1 MHNVV
6 NILALVGVLGIGSQ
20 WLAWRFNL
28 PAIVLMSIAGIVAG
42 PFLGLIQPEAD
53 FGDFLQPMV
62 SVAVAII
69 LFEGGLSLNL
79 KEISEVGRSVR
90 RMVFPGAL
98 FAWVLGALAGHYA
111 AGLSW
116 PVAILFAGLLVVTGP
131 TVIVPLLRQANLSAR
146 PRTVLKWE
154 GIINDPIG
162 ALLAVLVF
170 EFLVSTNEGAST
182 GEVFGLLA
190 FACIVAVA
198 IGVVIGM
205 VVAYVFPRGYVP
217 EFLKVPTLFTAVL
230 LCFGTAEAI
239 EHETGLL
246 AVTTMGIYLAN
257 ARIASLPEL
266 RRFKENMTVILVS
279 GVFVILCASLTMAD
293 FYTADLR
300 MLAFVLATLF
310 LVRPIGVFLSTIGT
324 ELSWRERLLIGW
336 VAPRGIVAVALSGL
350 FAIRLEEMGYADAE
364 RLVPLTFAI
373 VFATVVAHGFT
384 AKPLARMLGIAAAAN
399 PGILIVGGSRWSVAL
414 AQLLQELDV
423 EVLVADTSWHRLR
436 PARQATVPTYYGEIL
451 SEATEH
457 HIDTEAYGALLAVTG
472 NEAYNA
478 LVCRE
483 FAHEIGRTAVY
494 QLGATEED
502 HPHGIGFTVR
512 GQTLFRTGAALD
524 ELQRRYF
531 AGWRFKKT
539 RLTPEYSA
547 DQFIADKHE
556 DAEVLLVIKK
566 SGKLAFS
573 TSKGGRP
580 KMEAG
585 DMVITYAPPVTET
598 EKKIADAAPSGG
610 PASAKMTGTLPG

>member
-1 MHNVV
+1 MDNVV

-42 PFLGLIQPEAD
+42 PFLGLLKPEAD
-53 FGDFLQPMV
+53 FGEFLRPMI

-79 KEISEVGRSVR
+79 KEISGVGRSVR
-90 RMVFPGAL
+90 RMVFPGVAI
-98 FAWVLGALAGHYA
+98 AWGLGALAAHYA

-131 TVIVPLLRQANLSAR
+131 TVIIPLLRQANLSAR

-170 EFLVSTNEGAST
+170 EYLVSST
-182 GEVFGLLA
+182 QGESLGEVLGLLA

-217 EFLKVPTLFTAVL
+217 EFLKSPALFTAVL

-246 AVTTMGIYLAN
+246 AVTAMGIYLAN

-266 RRFKENMTVILVS
+266 RKFKENMTVILVS
-279 GVFVILCASLTMAD
+279 GIFVILCASLTMAD
-293 FYTADLR
+293 FYSADWR
-300 MLAFVLATLF
+300 MLAFVLVTLF
-310 LVRPIGVFLSTIGT
+310 LVRPISVFLSTIGT
-324 ELSWRERLLIGW
+324 ELHWKEKLLIGW
-336 VAPRGIVAVALSGL
+336 VAPRGIVAVALTGL
-350 FAIRLEEMGYADAE
+350 FAIRLKDIGYVDAE

-384 AKPLARMLGIAAAAN
+384 VKPLARILGLAASTK
-399 PGILIVGGSRWSVAL
+399 PGVLIVGSSRWSVAL
-414 AQLLQELDV
+414 AQLLQEL
-423 EVLVADTSWHRLR
+423 EIPVLLADTSWHRLR
-436 PARQATVPTYYGEIL
+436 PARQAMVPTYYGEIL
-451 SEATEH
+451 AEATEH
-457 HIDTEAYGALLAVTG
+457 HVDTEMYGALLAVTG

-483 FAHEIGRTAVY
+483 FAPEIGRTAVY
-494 QLGATEED
+494 QLGQTEED

-512 GQTLFRTGAALD
+512 GQTLFRSGAALD
-524 ELQRRYF
+524 ELQRRF
-531 AGWRFKKT
+531 FSGWSFKKT
-539 RLTPEYSA
+539 RLTEEYA
-547 DQFIADKHE
+547 FKQLMADKSE
-556 DAEVLLVIKK
+556 DAEILLVIKK

-573 TSKGGRP
+573 TAKDGRP
-580 KMEAG
+580 KMDAG
-585 DMVITYAPPVTET
+585 DMVIAYGPPTTQT
-598 EKKIADAAPSGG
+598 EKLMAEAAPAGTASSPTSSGN
-610 PASAKMTGTLPG
+610 LPG

>member
-1 MHNVV
+1 MSNVV

-28 PAIVLMSIAGIVAG
+28 PAIVLMSVSGIVAG
-42 PFLGLIQPEAD
+42 PFLGLIQPEAN
-53 FGDFLQPMV
+53 FGEFLRPMV

-69 LFEGGLSLNL
+69 LFEGGLSLNF
-79 KEISEVGRSVR
+79 KEISGVGRSVR
-90 RMVFPGAL
+90 RMVFPGAAI
-98 FAWVLGALAGHYA
+98 AWGLGALAGHYA

-131 TVIVPLLRQANLSAR
+131 TVIIPLLRQANLSAR

-170 EFLVSTNEGAST
+170 EYVISAAEGGGIGQT
-182 GEVFGLLA
+182 LGLLA
-190 FACIVAVA
+190 FACVVAVG
-198 IGVVIGM
+198 IGVTMGLA
-205 VVAYVFPRGYVP
+205 VAYVFPRGLVP
-217 EFLKVPTLFTAVL
+217 DFLKSPALFTAVL

-246 AVTTMGIYLAN
+246 AVTAMGIYLAN

-266 RRFKENMTVILVS
+266 RRFKENMTIILVS
-279 GVFVILCASLTMAD
+279 GVFVILCASLTKAD
-293 FYTADLR
+293 FLSADWR

-324 ELSWRERLLIGW
+324 ELNWREKLLIGW
-336 VAPRGIVAVALSGL
+336 IAPRGIVAVALSGL
-350 FAIRLEEMGYADAE
+350 FASRLQEIGYADAG

-384 AKPLARMLGIAAAAN
+384 AKPLARALGIAASAK
-399 PGILIVGGSRWSVAL
+399 PGVLIVGSSRWSVTL
-414 AQLLQELDV
+414 AKLLEELDIKA
-423 EVLVADTSWHRLR
+423 LVADTSWHRLR
-436 PARQATVPTYYGEIL
+436 PARQGNVATYYGEIL
-451 SEATEH
+451 AEATEH
-457 HIDTEAYGALLAVTG
+457 HVDTEAYGTLLAVTG

-483 FAHEIGRTAVY
+483 FAHEIGRTNVY
-494 QLGATEED
+494 QLGKTDED

-512 GQTLFRTGAALD
+512 GQTLFRSGAALD
-524 ELQRRYF
+524 ELQRRQF
-531 AGWRFKKT
+531 AGWRFQKT
-539 RLTPEYSA
+539 KLTEEYTYERY
-547 DQFIADKHE
+547 IADKHE
-556 DAEVLLVIKK
+556 DAEILMVLKK

-573 TSKGGRP
+573 TAKEGRP
-580 KMEAG
+580 RMEPG
-585 DMVITYAPPVTET
+585 DLVIAYTPPAPTKE
-598 EKKIADAAPSGG
+598 AAASKAQPAAK
-610 PASAKMTGTLPG
+610 PASLPG

>member
-1 MHNVV
+1 MV

-28 PAIVLMSIAGIVAG
+28 PAIVLMSIAGIIAG
-42 PFLGLIQPEAD
+42 PLLGLIEPEQD
-53 FGDFLQPMV
+53 FGEFLRPMV

-69 LFEGGLSLNL
+69 LFEGGLSLNF
-79 KEISEVGRSVR
+79 KEIRDVGRSVR
-90 RMVFPGAL
+90 RMVVPGAL
-98 FAWVLGALAGHYA
+98 FAWGLGALAAHYA

-131 TVIVPLLRQANLSAR
+131 TVIVPLLRQAHLSVR

-162 ALLAVLVF
+162 ALLAVLVL
-170 EFLVSTNEGAST
+170 EYLVSTAEGA
-182 GEVFGLLA
+182 GPAEVIGLIV
-190 FACIVAVA
+190 FACMVAVA
-198 IGVVIGM
+198 IGILMGIA
-205 VVAYVFPRGYVP
+205 VAWVFPRGIVP
-217 EFLKVPTLFTAVL
+217 EFLKVPALFTVVL

-246 AVTTMGIYLAN
+246 AVTAMGIYLAN

-293 FYTADLR
+293 FRSADWQ

-324 ELSWRERLLIGW
+324 ELNWREKLIIGW
-336 VAPRGIVAVALSGL
+336 IAPRGIVAVALSGL
-350 FAIRLEEMGYADAE
+350 FAIRLQEIGYEDGA

-384 AKPLARMLGIAAAAN
+384 AKPLGRLLGIAASEK
-399 PGILIVGGSRWSVAL
+399 PGVLIVGASRWSVAL
-414 AQLLQELDV
+414 AQLLEELDFK
-423 EVLVADTSWHRLR
+423 VLLADTSWHRLR
-436 PARQATVPTYYGEIL
+436 PARQASVPSYYGEIL
-451 SEATEH
+451 AEATEH

-502 HPHGIGFTVR
+502 HPHGIGYTVR
-512 GQTLFRTGAALD
+512 GQTLFRSGAALD
-524 ELQRRYF
+524 ELQRRHF
-531 AGWRFKKT
+531 GGWRFKKT
-539 RLTPEYSA
+539 KLTTEYGYE
-547 DQFIADKHE
+547 QFIADKLE
-556 DAEVLLVIKK
+556 NAEVLLVVKK
-566 SGKLAFS
+566 SGKIAFS
-573 TSKGGRP
+573 TAKDGRP
-580 KMEAG
+580 RMEPG
-585 DMVITYAPPVTET
+585 DTVITYTPPVTDT
-598 EKKIADAAPSGG
+598 EKRLAEAAPIGG
-610 PASAKMTGTLPG
+610 SASAKVSGDLPG

>member
-1 MHNVV
+1 MNNVV

-28 PAIVLMSIAGIVAG
+28 PAIVLMSIAGIIAG
-42 PFLGLIQPEAD
+42 PFLGLIQPEQD
-53 FGDFLQPMV
+53 FGEFLRPMV

-90 RMVFPGAL
+90 RMVFPGVA
-98 FAWVLGALAGHYA
+98 FAWGLGALAAHYA

-131 TVIVPLLRQANLSAR
+131 TVIVPLLRQANLSPR

-170 EFLVSTNEGAST
+170 EYLVSSNEGAST

-198 IGVVIGM
+198 IGVVIGL

-246 AVTTMGIYLAN
+246 AVTAMGIYLAN

-293 FYTADLR
+293 FYSADLR
-300 MLAFVLATLF
+300 MLAFVLATIF

-324 ELSWRERLLIGW
+324 ELTWRERLLIGW
-336 VAPRGIVAVALSGL
+336 VAPRGIVAVALTGL
-350 FAIRLEEMGYADAE
+350 FAIRLEDMGYVDAE

-373 VFATVVAHGFT
+373 VFATVVVHGFT
-384 AKPLARMLGIAAAAN
+384 VRPLARMLDIAASAK
-399 PGILIVGGSRWSVAL
+399 PGILIVGSSRWSVAL
-414 AQLLQELDV
+414 AQILQDLDI
-423 EVLVADTSWHRLR
+423 EVLIADTSWHRLR

-457 HIDTEAYGALLAVTG
+457 HIDTEVYGALLAVTG

-494 QLGATEED
+494 QLGETEED

-539 RLTPEYSA
+539 RLTAEYAS
-547 DQFIADKHE
+547 DQFIADKHG

-580 KMEAG
+580 KMDAG
-585 DMVITYAPPVTET
+585 DLVITYAPPVTDA
-598 EKKIADAAPSGG
+598 EKLIAEAAPSGG
-610 PASAKMTGTLPG
+610 PAAAKMQGTLPG

>member
-1 MHNVV
+1 MDNIVS
-6 NILALVGVLGIGSQ
+6 ILALVGVLGIGSQ
-20 WLAWRFNL
+20 WIAWRFNL

-42 PFLGLIQPEAD
+42 PFTGLLRPEED
-53 FGDFLQPMV
+53 FGEFLRPMV

-90 RMVFPGAL
+90 RMVFPGVF
-98 FAWVLGALAGHYA
+98 FAWVLGAMAAYFA
-111 AGLSW
+111 AGLSL
-116 PVAILFAGLLVVTGP
+116 PVAVLFAGLLVVTGP
-131 TVIVPLLRQANLSAR
+131 TVIIPLLRQANLTAR

-170 EFLVSTNEGAST
+170 EILVSAAQGASP

-190 FACIVAVA
+190 LACAVAVG
-198 IGVVIGM
+198 IGVLIGAA
-205 VVAYVFPRGYVP
+205 VAYVFPRGYVP
-217 EFLKVPTLFTAVL
+217 EFLKSPALFTAVL
-230 LCFGTAEAI
+230 VCFGTAEAI

-246 AVTTMGIYLAN
+246 AVTAMGIYLAN

-293 FYTADLR
+293 FYSADWR
-300 MLAFVLATLF
+300 MLAFVLVTLF
-310 LVRPIGVFLSTIGT
+310 LVRPISVFLSTIGT
-324 ELSWRERLLIGW
+324 ELTWRERLLIGW
-336 VAPRGIVAVALSGL
+336 VAPRGIVAVALTGL
-350 FAIRLEEMGYADAE
+350 FAIRLTDIGYEDAD

-384 AKPLARMLGIAAAAN
+384 VKPLARMLGVAASSR
-399 PGILIVGGSRWSVAL
+399 PGVLIVGASRWSVAL
-414 AQLLQELDV
+414 AQLLQEFKIDV
-423 EVLVADTSWHRLR
+423 LLADTSWHRLR
-436 PARQATVPTYYGEIL
+436 PARQASVPTYYGEIL
-451 SEATEH
+451 AEATEH
-457 HIDTEAYGALLAVTG
+457 HVDTENFGALLAVTG

-483 FAHEIGRTAVY
+483 FAPEIGRTAVY

-524 ELQRRYF
+524 ELQRRNF

-539 RLTPEYSA
+539 RLTQEYAS
-547 DQFIADKHE
+547 DQFMSDKQE
-556 DAEVLLVIKK
+556 EAEVLLVIRS

-573 TSKGGRP
+573 TAKAGRP
-580 KMEAG
+580 KMSPG
-585 DMVITYAPPVTET
+585 DTVITYAPPTAKQDPALQATVTQPP
-598 EKKIADAAPSGG
+598 AAKPS
-610 PASAKMTGTLPG
+610 SLPG